1 MRNNNTIYE
10 LAILGRVTWNLHSLN
25 NEGSIGNVVEPRTLK
40 LADGTTTD
48 GISGEMLKH
57 IHAAR
62 VWELET
68 DKSKFCPACR
78 ILGPMRAEQNRK
90 VTQFGRGKEIEAT
103 TQALQDC
110 VLCDVHGFLVQRP
123 TIHRQSTVE
132 FGWAVGLRGEVYR
145 DIHQHAR
152 HIVGERPGPEGQPP
166 AQQEAEAPL
175 AQEVGEPL
183 LEAAGQ
189 PPAQQETEAPQ
200 EERPEVPV
208 QMLYSRPTRSGVYAL
223 VSVFQPWRIGL
234 NTVNYKYV
242 EGLDRQSR
250 YQLALQAY
258 RTMFLRTDGAMT
270 STRLPHLEAFEG
282 IIVVSRANFPV
293 PVVSPLKEGYREE
306 IEALAKANGESF
318 ECIRFNDLVGFVNAL
333 RGFEDDKP
341 YELEMPEQ
349 NEG

>member
-1 MRNNNTIYE
+1 MTTNNTIYE
-10 LAILGRVTWNLHSLN
+10 LTILGRVTWNLHSLN

-62 VWELET
+62 MWELEA

-78 ILGPMRAEQNRK
+78 ILGPMRAEQNPN
-90 VTQFGRGKEIEAT
+90 VTQLGRGQEIEAT
-103 TQALQDC
+103 ERALQDC

-132 FGWAVGLRGEVYR
+132 FGWAVGLRGEVHR

-166 AQQEAEAPL
+166 AQQEAEAPS
-175 AQEVGEPL
+175 E
-183 LEAAGQ
+183 
-189 PPAQQETEAPQ
+189 
-200 EERPEVPV
+200 EERPEAAPPPV

-223 VSVFQPWRIGL
+223 VSIFQPWRIGL
-234 NTVNYKYV
+234 NTVNYEYV
-242 EGLDRQSR
+242 EGLGRQSR
-250 YQLALQAY
+250 YQLALKAY
-258 RTMFLRTDGAMT
+258 QTMFLRTDGAMT

-293 PVVSPLKEGYREE
+293 PVISPLKEGYREE
-306 IEALAKANGESF
+306 IEALAKVSGESF
-318 ECIRFNDLVGFVNAL
+318 ECIRFDDLAGFVNAL

-341 YELEMPEQ
+341 YELKMPEQ
-349 NEG
+349 TEG